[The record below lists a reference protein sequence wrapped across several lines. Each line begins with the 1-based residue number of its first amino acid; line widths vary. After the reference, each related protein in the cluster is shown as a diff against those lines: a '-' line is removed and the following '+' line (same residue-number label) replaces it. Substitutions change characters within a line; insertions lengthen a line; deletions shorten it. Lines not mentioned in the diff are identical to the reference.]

1 MDNRKN
7 NGGNKNAGRKPKAEE
22 QKLIEKL
29 TPLVNKA
36 YKALE
41 NGLNQDQSWAVRLYF
56 EYMYGKPKQSVDV
69 TTNGESIKQ
78 KILSIN
84 PLIEPKND

>member
-1 MDNRKN
+1 MDKRKN
-7 NGGNKNAGRKPKAEE
+7 NGGHSNGGRKPKAEE

-29 TPLVNKA
+29 TPLVGKA

-41 NGLNQDQSWAVRLYF
+41 TGLNQDQSWAVKLYF
-56 EYMYGKPKQSVDV
+56 EYMYGKPRQSVDV

-78 KILSIN
+78 QIISVD
-84 PLIEPKND
+84 PLND